1 MMGSNVSDTKLKP
14 ATKSPLPVK
23 PPRTHRSSPKTMSI
37 CLALV
42 CGSAA
47 GKRWARIPTRSSARA
62 AGAFAFGRPTLR
74 ASTLSVNSTIGMSKP
89 TRWCPCIRA
98 LFGKALFL
106 APSRASSI
114 NTSSR
119 PTRAKSSTRPIRM
132 PLRPS
137 ALRVPPACCGPSTAI
152 SGTTP
157 RGSSAA
163 PATTTCR
170 SRSTS
175 TRCILARGS
184 ATATRRRASRTST
197 ATTPAP
203 WTLSPRSAAGYTYDD
218 LSVGSWTTCATWVT
232 RISRSCRLWS
242 IPLMAP
248 GATRR
253 PATMPPRRA
262 TATRSSSCTLS
273 MRATRRAS
281 A

>member
-1 MMGSNVSDTKLKP
+1 
-14 ATKSPLPVK
+14 
-23 PPRTHRSSPKTMSI
+23 MSTY
-37 CLALV
+37 LASV
-42 CGSAA
+42 RGSAA
-47 GKRWARIPTRSSARA
+47 GKRWARTPTRRTVRA

-74 ASTLSVNSTIGMSKP
+74 ASMSLANLTTGMSKP

-106 APSRASSI
+106 APSRASCIS
-114 NTSSR
+114 TLSR
-119 PTRAKSSTRPIRM
+119 PTRAKSCTRPIRT

-137 ALRVPPACCGPSTAI
+137 ALRVPPACCGPSMAI

-170 SRSTS
+170 SPLTS

-203 WTLSPRSAAGYTYDD
+203 WIPSPHSAASSTPTMTYRW
-218 LSVGSWTTCATWVT
+218 SSWTTCVTWAIRT
-232 RISRSCRLWS
+232 LRSCRLWS
-242 IPLMAP
+242 IPSTAP
-248 GATRR
+248 GAIRR
-253 PATMPPRRA
+253 PAITPPRRA
-262 TATRSSSCTLS
+262 MATRSSSCTLS
-273 MRATRRAS
+273 MRATRQAS

>member
-1 MMGSNVSDTKLKP
+1 
-14 ATKSPLPVK
+14 
-23 PPRTHRSSPKTMSI
+23 MS
-37 CLALV
+37 LANLM
-42 CGSAA
+42 
-47 GKRWARIPTRSSARA
+47 T
-62 AGAFAFGRPTLR
+62 
-74 ASTLSVNSTIGMSKP
+74 GMSKP

-114 NTSSR
+114 STLSR
-119 PTRAKSSTRPIRM
+119 PTRAKSSTRPIHM
-132 PLRPS
+132 PLKPS
-137 ALRVPPACCGPSTAI
+137 ALRVPPAYCGPSMAI

-163 PATTTCR
+163 PAITTCR
-170 SRSTS
+170 SPLTS
-175 TRCILARGS
+175 TRYILARGS

-203 WTLSPRSAAGYTYDD
+203 WIPSPRSAASFTPTTTCR
-218 LSVGSWTTCATWVT
+218 SSSWTTCATWGT

-242 IPLMAP
+242 IPSMAP

-253 PATMPPRRA
+253 PAITPPRRV
-262 TATRSSSCTLS
+262 TATRSSSCTLL
-273 MRATRRAS
+273 MRATRRAL

>member
-1 MMGSNVSDTKLKP
+1 
-14 ATKSPLPVK
+14 
-23 PPRTHRSSPKTMSI
+23 MS
-37 CLALV
+37 LANLTT
-42 CGSAA
+42 GMR
-47 GKRWARIPTRSSARA
+47 K
-62 AGAFAFGRPTLR
+62 PTL
-74 ASTLSVNSTIGMSKP
+74 
-89 TRWCPCIRA
+89 WCPCIRA

-106 APSRASSI
+106 VPSRASSI

-119 PTRAKSSTRPIRM
+119 LTRARSSTRPIRM

-137 ALRVPPACCGPSTAI
+137 AHRVPPACCGPSMAI

-170 SRSTS
+170 NRLTS

-184 ATATRRRASRTST
+184 ATATRRRASPTST
-197 ATTPAP
+197 ATTPVP
-203 WTLSPRSAAGYTYDD
+203 WIPSPRSAASSTRTTTCRR
-218 LSVGSWTTCATWVT
+218 SSWTTCATWAT
-232 RISRSCRLWS
+232 RISRSCRSWS
-242 IPLMAP
+242 IPSMAP

-253 PATMPPRRA
+253 PATLPPRRA

-273 MRATRRAS
+273 MHATRQAL

>member
-1 MMGSNVSDTKLKP
+1 
-14 ATKSPLPVK
+14 
-23 PPRTHRSSPKTMSI
+23 MS
-37 CLALV
+37 LANL
-42 CGSAA
+42 
-47 GKRWARIPTRSSARA
+47 T
-62 AGAFAFGRPTLR
+62 T
-74 ASTLSVNSTIGMSKP
+74 GMRKP

-98 LFGKALFL
+98 LSGKALFL

-114 NTSSR
+114 STLSR
-119 PTRAKSSTRPIRM
+119 PTRAKSYTRPIRT
-132 PLRPS
+132 PLRQS
-137 ALRVPPACCGPSTAI
+137 VLRVPRACCGRSTAT
-152 SGTTP
+152 SGTMP

-163 PATTTCR
+163 PAITTCR

-184 ATATRRRASRTST
+184 ATAMRRRASRTST

-203 WTLSPRSAAGYTYDD
+203 WIPSPRSAASSTPTTTCRW
-218 LSVGSWTTCATWVT
+218 SSWTTCATWAIRT
-232 RISRSCRLWS
+232 LRSCRSWS
-242 IPLMAP
+242 IPSTAP

-253 PATMPPRRA
+253 RATMQPRRA

>member
-1 MMGSNVSDTKLKP
+1 
-14 ATKSPLPVK
+14 
-23 PPRTHRSSPKTMSI
+23 MS
-37 CLALV
+37 LENL
-42 CGSAA
+42 
-47 GKRWARIPTRSSARA
+47 T
-62 AGAFAFGRPTLR
+62 T
-74 ASTLSVNSTIGMSKP
+74 GMSKQ
-89 TRWCPCIRA
+89 TRWCPYIRA

-114 NTSSR
+114 NISSR
-119 PTRAKSSTRPIRM
+119 PTRAKSSTRPIHT

-137 ALRVPPACCGPSTAI
+137 ALRVPPACCGPSMAT
-152 SGTTP
+152 SGTMP
-157 RGSSAA
+157 RGLSAA

-184 ATATRRRASRTST
+184 ATATRRRASPTST
-197 ATTPAP
+197 ATIPAP
-203 WTLSPRSAAGYTYDD
+203 WIPSPPSAASSTPTTTCRW
-218 LSVGSWTTCATWVT
+218 SSWTTYATWPT
-232 RISRSCRLWS
+232 RTSRSCRSWS
-242 IPLMAP
+242 IPLTAP

-253 PATMPPRRA
+253 PDTTLPRRA

>member
-1 MMGSNVSDTKLKP
+1 
-14 ATKSPLPVK
+14 
-23 PPRTHRSSPKTMSI
+23 MS
-37 CLALV
+37 
-42 CGSAA
+42 
-47 GKRWARIPTRSSARA
+47 R
-62 AGAFAFGRPTLR
+62 
-74 ASTLSVNSTIGMSKP
+74 P

-137 ALRVPPACCGPSTAI
+137 ALRERRACCGPLTI
-152 SGTTP
+152 TSGTTP
-157 RGSSAA
+157 HGSSAV
-163 PATTTCR
+163 PAITTCL
-170 SRSTS
+170 SPLTS

-184 ATATRRRASRTST
+184 AMATRRRASPTST
-197 ATTPAP
+197 ATTPVP
-203 WTLSPRSAAGYTYDD
+203 WTPSPRSAVSFTPTTTCRW
-218 LSVGSWTTCATWVT
+218 SSWTTCAIWAI

-242 IPLMAP
+242 IPSMAP

-253 PATMPPRRA
+253 PATTPPRRA

-273 MRATRRAS
+273 TLATRQAS

>member
-1 MMGSNVSDTKLKP
+1 
-14 ATKSPLPVK
+14 
-23 PPRTHRSSPKTMSI
+23 MS
-37 CLALV
+37 
-42 CGSAA
+42 
-47 GKRWARIPTRSSARA
+47 R
-62 AGAFAFGRPTLR
+62 
-74 ASTLSVNSTIGMSKP
+74 P

-106 APSRASSI
+106 VPSKVSSI
-114 NTSSR
+114 STSLR

-137 ALRVPPACCGPSTAI
+137 ALRVPPAYCGPSMAT

-157 RGSSAA
+157 HGSSAA

-175 TRCILARGS
+175 TRCILAHGS
-184 ATATRRRASRTST
+184 ATAMRRRASPTST

-203 WTLSPRSAAGYTYDD
+203 WIPSPRSAASFTPTTTCQW
-218 LSVGSWTTCATWVT
+218 SSWTTCATWAT
-232 RISRSCRLWS
+232 RILRSCRSWS
-242 IPLMAP
+242 IPSTAP

-273 MRATRRAS
+273 MRATRQAS

>member
-1 MMGSNVSDTKLKP
+1 M
-14 ATKSPLPVK
+14 
-23 PPRTHRSSPKTMSI
+23 RRSSPKTMSI
-37 CLALV
+37 CLASV
-42 CGSAA
+42 RGSAA
-47 GKRWARIPTRSSARA
+47 GKRWARIPTLRIVRA
-62 AGAFAFGRPTLR
+62 GGVFAFGRPMLR

-98 LFGKALFL
+98 LSGRALFPV
-106 APSRASSI
+106 PSRASSI

-119 PTRAKSSTRPIRM
+119 PTRAKSSIRPIRM

-137 ALRVPPACCGPSTAI
+137 ALRVPPACCGPSMVT
-152 SGTTP
+152 SGTMP

-163 PATTTCR
+163 PNTITCR

-184 ATATRRRASRTST
+184 ATATRRRASPTST
-197 ATTPAP
+197 ATIPAP
-203 WTLSPRSAAGYTYDD
+203 WIPSPRSVASSTPTTICRW
-218 LSVGSWTTCATWVT
+218 SSWTTCATWAI

-242 IPLMAP
+242 IPSMAP

-253 PATMPPRRA
+253 PATTPPRRA

-273 MRATRRAS
+273 MRATRLAS

>member
-1 MMGSNVSDTKLKP
+1 
-14 ATKSPLPVK
+14 
-23 PPRTHRSSPKTMSI
+23 MS
-37 CLALV
+37 LA
-42 CGSAA
+42 
-47 GKRWARIPTRSSARA
+47 
-62 AGAFAFGRPTLR
+62 
-74 ASTLSVNSTIGMSKP
+74 NSTIGMNKP
-89 TRWCPCIRA
+89 TCWCPCIRA

-106 APSRASSI
+106 VPSRASSI
-114 NTSSR
+114 NISSR
-119 PTRAKSSTRPIRM
+119 PTRAKSSTRPIRT

-137 ALRVPPACCGPSTAI
+137 ALRVPRACCGPSMVT
-152 SGTTP
+152 SGTMP

-170 SRSTS
+170 SRSIS

-184 ATATRRRASRTST
+184 ATATRHRASRTST

-203 WTLSPRSAAGYTYDD
+203 WIPSPHSAASFTPTTTYQW
-218 LSVGSWTTCATWVT
+218 SSWTTCATWAT

-242 IPLMAP
+242 IPSTAP

-253 PATMPPRRA
+253 PATLPPRRA

-273 MRATRRAS
+273 MRATRRAL

>member
-1 MMGSNVSDTKLKP
+1 
-14 ATKSPLPVK
+14 
-23 PPRTHRSSPKTMSI
+23 MS
-37 CLALV
+37 LANL
-42 CGSAA
+42 
-47 GKRWARIPTRSSARA
+47 T
-62 AGAFAFGRPTLR
+62 T
-74 ASTLSVNSTIGMSKP
+74 GMNKP

-106 APSRASSI
+106 AQSKASSI
-114 NTSSR
+114 STLSR

-132 PLRPS
+132 PLRQS
-137 ALRVPPACCGPSTAI
+137 ALRVPPACCGPSMAT

-157 RGSSAA
+157 RGLSAA
-163 PATTTCR
+163 PAITTCR
-170 SRSTS
+170 SRLTS

-203 WTLSPRSAAGYTYDD
+203 WIPSPHSAVSSTPTTICRW
-218 LSVGSWTTCATWVT
+218 SSWTTCATWAT

-242 IPLMAP
+242 IPSTAP

-253 PATMPPRRA
+253 PATTPPHRA

-273 MRATRRAS
+273 MHATRRAS

>member
-1 MMGSNVSDTKLKP
+1 
-14 ATKSPLPVK
+14 
-23 PPRTHRSSPKTMSI
+23 MSI
-37 CLALV
+37 CLASV
-42 CGSAA
+42 RGSAA

-62 AGAFAFGRPTLR
+62 AGVFAFGRPMLKAFTSL
-74 ASTLSVNSTIGMSKP
+74 ANLTTGMNKP

-106 APSRASSI
+106 APSRVSSI
-114 NTSSR
+114 STLSR
-119 PTRAKSSTRPIRM
+119 PTRAKSSTRRIHM
-132 PLRPS
+132 LLRPS
-137 ALRVPPACCGPSTAI
+137 ALRVPPACCGPSMAT

-163 PATTTCR
+163 PATTTCL
-170 SRSTS
+170 SPLTS

-203 WTLSPRSAAGYTYDD
+203 WTPSPRNAASSTPTTTYQW
-218 LSVGSWTTCATWVT
+218 SSWITYATWAT

-242 IPLMAP
+242 IPSTAP

-253 PATMPPRRA
+253 PAITPPRRA
-262 TATRSSSCTLS
+262 MATRSSSCTLS
-273 MRATRRAS
+273 MRATKRAS

>member
-1 MMGSNVSDTKLKP
+1 
-14 ATKSPLPVK
+14 
-23 PPRTHRSSPKTMSI
+23 MS
-37 CLALV
+37 LANL
-42 CGSAA
+42 
-47 GKRWARIPTRSSARA
+47 
-62 AGAFAFGRPTLR
+62 
-74 ASTLSVNSTIGMSKP
+74 TIGMSKP

-106 APSRASSI
+106 APSRVSSI
-114 NTSSR
+114 NTLSR
-119 PTRAKSSTRPIRM
+119 LTRAKSSIRPIRT

-137 ALRVPPACCGPSTAI
+137 ALRVPPAYCGPSMAT

-157 RGSSAA
+157 HGSSAV
-163 PATTTCR
+163 PTITTCR

-184 ATATRRRASRTST
+184 ATATRRRASPTST

-203 WTLSPRSAAGYTYDD
+203 WIPSPRSAASSTPTTTCRW
-218 LSVGSWTTCATWVT
+218 SSWTTCAIWAI
-232 RISRSCRLWS
+232 RISKSCRLWS
-242 IPLMAP
+242 IPSMAP

-253 PATMPPRRA
+253 PATTPPRRA

-273 MRATRRAS
+273 TLATRRAS

>member
-1 MMGSNVSDTKLKP
+1 
-14 ATKSPLPVK
+14 
-23 PPRTHRSSPKTMSI
+23 MS
-37 CLALV
+37 LANL
-42 CGSAA
+42 
-47 GKRWARIPTRSSARA
+47 T
-62 AGAFAFGRPTLR
+62 T
-74 ASTLSVNSTIGMSKP
+74 GMKKP

-114 NTSSR
+114 NISSR
-119 PTRAKSSTRPIRM
+119 PTRARSSTRPIRM
-132 PLRPS
+132 PLWPS
-137 ALRVPPACCGPSTAI
+137 ALRVPRACCGPSMAT

-163 PATTTCR
+163 PATTICR
-170 SRSTS
+170 SRLTS

-203 WTLSPRSAAGYTYDD
+203 WTPSPRSAASFTPTTTCRW
-218 LSVGSWTTCATWVT
+218 SSWTTCATWAT

-242 IPLMAP
+242 IPSMAP

-253 PATMPPRRA
+253 PATTPPRRA
-262 TATRSSSCTLS
+262 TATRSSSCILS
-273 MRATRRAS
+273 MHATRPAL

>member
-1 MMGSNVSDTKLKP
+1 
-14 ATKSPLPVK
+14 
-23 PPRTHRSSPKTMSI
+23 MS
-37 CLALV
+37 LV
-42 CGSAA
+42 NLTTGMR
-47 GKRWARIPTRSSARA
+47 K
-62 AGAFAFGRPTLR
+62 PTL
-74 ASTLSVNSTIGMSKP
+74 
-89 TRWCPCIRA
+89 WCPCIRA

-106 APSRASSI
+106 VPSRASSI
-114 NTSSR
+114 NISSR
-119 PTRAKSSTRPIRM
+119 PTRAKSSIRPIRM

-157 RGSSAA
+157 LGSSAA

-184 ATATRRRASRTST
+184 AMAMSRRASRTST
-197 ATTPAP
+197 ATTLAP
-203 WTLSPRSAAGYTYDD
+203 WIPSPRNAVSFTPTTICRW
-218 LSVGSWTTCATWVT
+218 SSWTMCATWAT
-232 RISRSCRLWS
+232 RISKSCRLWS
-242 IPLMAP
+242 IPSMAP

-253 PATMPPRRA
+253 PATMLPRRA

>member
-1 MMGSNVSDTKLKP
+1 
-14 ATKSPLPVK
+14 
-23 PPRTHRSSPKTMSI
+23 MS
-37 CLALV
+37 LAIL
-42 CGSAA
+42 
-47 GKRWARIPTRSSARA
+47 T
-62 AGAFAFGRPTLR
+62 T
-74 ASTLSVNSTIGMSKP
+74 GMRKP

-119 PTRAKSSTRPIRM
+119 PTRAKSSTRPIHT

-137 ALRVPPACCGPSTAI
+137 ALLGRRACCGPSMAT

-175 TRCILARGS
+175 MRFILAHGS
-184 ATATRRRASRTST
+184 ATATHRRASPTST
-197 ATTPAP
+197 ATTPVP
-203 WTLSPRSAAGYTYDD
+203 WTHSPRSAASFTPTTTCRW
-218 LSVGSWTTCATWVT
+218 SSWTTCATWAT
-232 RISRSCRLWS
+232 RISRSCRSWS
-242 IPLMAP
+242 IPSMAP

-253 PATMPPRRA
+253 PATTPPRRA

>member
-1 MMGSNVSDTKLKP
+1 
-14 ATKSPLPVK
+14 
-23 PPRTHRSSPKTMSI
+23 MS
-37 CLALV
+37 LANL
-42 CGSAA
+42 
-47 GKRWARIPTRSSARA
+47 T
-62 AGAFAFGRPTLR
+62 T
-74 ASTLSVNSTIGMSKP
+74 GMKKP
-89 TRWCPCIRA
+89 TRWCQCIRA

-114 NTSSR
+114 STLSR

-137 ALRVPPACCGPSTAI
+137 ALRVLRACCGPSMAT

-157 RGSSAA
+157 NGSSAV
-163 PATTTCR
+163 PATTTCH
-170 SRSTS
+170 SPLTS

-184 ATATRRRASRTST
+184 ATAMRRRASRTST
-197 ATTPAP
+197 ATTPVP
-203 WTLSPRSAAGYTYDD
+203 WTPSPRSAASSTPTTTCRW
-218 LSVGSWTTCATWVT
+218 SSWTTCATWAT

-242 IPLMAP
+242 IPSTAP

-262 TATRSSSCTLS
+262 MATRSNSCTLS
-273 MRATRRAS
+273 MRATRLAS

>member
-1 MMGSNVSDTKLKP
+1 M
-14 ATKSPLPVK
+14 
-23 PPRTHRSSPKTMSI
+23 R
-37 CLALV
+37 
-42 CGSAA
+42 
-47 GKRWARIPTRSSARA
+47 
-62 AGAFAFGRPTLR
+62 
-74 ASTLSVNSTIGMSKP
+74 KP

-98 LFGKALFL
+98 LSGKALFL

-119 PTRAKSSTRPIRM
+119 PTRAKSSTKPIRM

-137 ALRVPPACCGPSTAI
+137 ALRVPPVCCGPSMAT

-163 PATTTCR
+163 PATITCR

-175 TRCILARGS
+175 TRCILAHGS
-184 ATATRRRASRTST
+184 GTATRRRASPTST
-197 ATTPAP
+197 ATTPVP
-203 WTLSPRSAAGYTYDD
+203 WIPSPRSAASSTPTTTCRW
-218 LSVGSWTTCATWVT
+218 SSWTTCATWAI

-242 IPLMAP
+242 IPSTAP

-273 MRATRRAS
+273 MRVTRQAS